1 MKVTIYGTP
10 CKSMQKAKKWF
21 DKHEI
26 SYTERN
32 IRDIPMTVE
41 ELRGVLRLTLDGT
54 DEIISTRSNIYK
66 QLNLDFDTLPLQ
78 ELLTLIQKHPGL
90 LRNPIIIDDRRIQ
103 VGYNEDDI
111 RQFLPRKARELEWLK
126 LRMKQLYVAEDYQ

>member
-1 MKVTIYGTP
+1 
-10 CKSMQKAKKWF
+10 MQKAKKWF

-26 SYTERN
+26 PYTERN

>member
-1 MKVTIYGTP
+1 
-10 CKSMQKAKKWF
+10 MQKAKKWF
-21 DKHEI
+21 TKHEI
-26 SYTERN
+26 PFTERN

-66 QLNLDFDTLPLQ
+66 QLDLDFDTLPLQ
-78 ELLTLIQKHPGL
+78 ELITLIQKHPGL

>member
-1 MKVTIYGTP
+1 MNVTIYGTP
-10 CKSMQKAKKWF
+10 CKSTQKAKKWF
-21 DKHEI
+21 NKHMIEF
-26 SYTERN
+26 TERN

-66 QLNLDFDTLPLQ
+66 SLNLDFDNLPLQ

-111 RQFLPRKARELEWLK
+111 RQFLPRKARENEWLK
-126 LRMKQLYVAEDYQ
+126 LRMKHLYVSEEYQ

>member
-1 MKVTIYGTP
+1 
-10 CKSMQKAKKWF
+10 MQKAKKWF
-21 DKHEI
+21 TKHEI
-26 SYTERN
+26 PFTERN

-66 QLNLDFDTLPLQ
+66 QLDLNFDTLPLQ
-78 ELLTLIQKHPGL
+78 ELITLIQKHPGL

>member
-1 MKVTIYGTP
+1 MNVTIYGTP

-21 DKHEI
+21 TKHEI
-26 SYTERN
+26 PFTERN

>member
-1 MKVTIYGTP
+1 MNVTIYGTP

-21 DKHEI
+21 NKHEI
-26 SYTERN
+26 NFTERN
-32 IRDIPMTVE
+32 IKDKPMTID
-41 ELRGVLRLTLDGT
+41 ELRDVLRLTLDGT

-66 QLNLDFDTLPLQ
+66 KLNLDFDTLPLQ
-78 ELLTLIQKHPGL
+78 ELLTLIQENPGL

-111 RQFLPRKARELEWLK
+111 RQFLPRKAREYEWLK
-126 LRMKQLYVAEDYQ
+126 LRMKHLNIVGNNE

>member
-1 MKVTIYGTP
+1 MNVTIYGTP

-90 LRNPIIIDDRRIQ
+90 LRNPIIIDNRRIQ

>member
-1 MKVTIYGTP
+1 
-10 CKSMQKAKKWF
+10 MQKAKKWF
-21 DKHEI
+21 AKHEI
-26 SYTERN
+26 PFTERN

-66 QLNLDFDTLPLQ
+66 KLDLDFDTLPLQ
-78 ELLTLIQKHPGL
+78 ELITLIQKHPGL

>member
-1 MKVTIYGTP
+1 MNVTIYGTP
-10 CKSMQKAKKWF
+10 CKSTQKAKKWF
-21 DKHEI
+21 NKHSIEF
-26 SYTERN
+26 SERN
-32 IRDIPMTVE
+32 IRDIPMTIE

-66 QLNLDFDTLPLQ
+66 SLDLDFDTLPLQ
-78 ELLTLIQKHPGL
+78 KLLILIQEHPGL

-126 LRMKQLYVAEDYQ
+126 LRMKHLYVSEDYQ